1 MNKNTKKTD
10 NKNVKNINGGA
21 VDYVLIDRVQVV
33 KSRRGSG
40 RFCVIVRAGDGWT
53 TPAEID
59 ITAMDKENIKMW
71 KKSEGETTED
81 GAFLNM
87 GRICSVLGIALGDET
102 IKRIKKAQANEK
114 KRIKEKA
121 EAEAKII
128 EGGREKFIED
138 ASERAGKRFDNLKSK
153 WDKAAE
159 KVNDK
164 KNGGK

>member
-1 MNKNTKKTD
+1 MNTKTKKAEV
-10 NKNVKNINGGA
+10 KNAKNINGGA
-21 VDYVLIDRVQVV
+21 VDYTLIDRVQVV
-33 KSRRGSG
+33 KSRRNSG
-40 RFCVIVRAGDGWT
+40 RFCVIVRAGEAWT

-59 ITAMDKENIKMW
+59 ITAMNKEYIKMW
-71 KKSEGETTED
+71 KKSEGETSED

-114 KRIKEKA
+114 KRIKEKV

-138 ASERAGKRFDNLKSK
+138 ASERAGKRFDSLKSK
-153 WDKAAE
+153 WDKAAD
-159 KVNDK
+159 KVNNK

>member
-1 MNKNTKKTD
+1 MNKNNKKTD
-10 NKNVKNINGGA
+10 TKNINGGA
-21 VDYVLIDRVQVV
+21 VDYMLIDRVQVV
-33 KSRRGSG
+33 KSRRNSG
-40 RFCVIVRAGDGWT
+40 RFCVIVRAGESWT

-59 ITAMDKENIKMW
+59 ITAMKKEYMKMW

-87 GRICSVLGIALGDET
+87 GRICSILGIALGDET

-114 KRIKEKA
+114 KRIKEKV

-128 EGGREKFIED
+128 EGGREKYVEE
-138 ASERAGKRFDNLKSK
+138 ASEKAGKRFDNLKSK
-153 WDKAAE
+153 WNKAAD
-159 KVNDK
+159 KVNNK

>member
-1 MNKNTKKTD
+1 MNKKTKKAEV
-10 NKNVKNINGGA
+10 KNVNGGA
-21 VDYVLIDRVQVV
+21 VAHTAIDRVQVV
-33 KSRRGSG
+33 KSRRSSG

-59 ITAMDKENIKMW
+59 ITQLAKEDIKSW
-71 KKSEGETTED
+71 KRAEGETTED
-81 GAFLNM
+81 GAFINLST
-87 GRICSVLGIALGDET
+87 ICAILKIALGEET

-114 KRIKEKA
+114 KRIKEKV

-128 EGGREKFIED
+128 EGGREKYVEE
-138 ASERAGKRFDNLKSK
+138 ASEKAGKRFDNLKSK

-159 KVNDK
+159 EVNGK